1 MPDSRKIIRI
11 AIVVIA
17 VAALAATYLLASAR
31 GKGGTQQEEN
41 QVWWIASDPHLGNF
55 PYQPLASLQVAIQD
69 VDNLGIADHAAI
81 LGDILNNH
89 DTYRDN
95 FFQLMDNLKVEN
107 WYYILG
113 NHDFPQHTSEIE
125 VSRKENFLPM
135 LYYGIDV
142 LGIRFIFIS
151 TEGSGLPSEG
161 GVMDDNQLAWLENE
175 LEIHSNQPVFMF
187 SHQPWYQWNVWD
199 NLTLTIEGERNV
211 KVWFC
216 GHLHQWVINE
226 NVKPYNFIE
235 VCDSSLD
242 WAEHYNGVFMFLQRK
257 GDTVNITMKFRNHLN
272 HEWISVPKVG
282 GGTIDNLSFSVKVA

>member
-1 MPDSRKIIRI
+1 MPNSRKMIGITS
-11 AIVVIA
+11 VVIA
-17 VAALAATYLLASAR
+17 VVAFAAAYLFSSAR

-55 PYQPLASLQVAIQD
+55 PNNPFDSLQVAIQD

-81 LGDILNNH
+81 LGDILNNSGM
-89 DTYRDN
+89 YADN
-95 FFQLMDNLKVEN
+95 FFQLMDNLNVEN
-107 WYYILG
+107 WYYVLG
-113 NHDFPQHTSEIE
+113 NHDSNQSVKIG
-125 VSRKENFLPM
+125 ENFLPK

-142 LGIRFIFIS
+142 LGIRFVFIS
-151 TEGSGLPSEG
+151 TEGSGLPSES
-161 GVMDDNQLAWLENE
+161 GVMGDNQFTWLENE
-175 LEIHSNQPVFMF
+175 LEMHSNQPVFMF
-187 SHQPWYQWNVWD
+187 SHQPWYEWNVWD
-199 NLTLTIEGERNV
+199 NLILTIEGEGNV

-216 GHLHQWVINE
+216 GHLHEWVINE

-257 GDTVNITMKFRNHLN
+257 GDTVNVTLKFRNHLT
-272 HEWISVPKVG
+272 HEWISVPTVG

>member
-1 MPDSRKIIRI
+1 MPDSRKIIGI
-11 AIVVIA
+11 AIVVVA
-17 VAALAATYLLASAR
+17 VAALAGAYLLISAR
-31 GKGGTQQEEN
+31 GKGGAQQEET
-41 QVWWIASDPHLGNF
+41 QVWWIASDPHLGNY
-55 PYQPLASLQVAIQD
+55 PNQPLSSLQVAVQD

-89 DTYRDN
+89 NAYRDN
-95 FFQLMDNLKVEN
+95 FFQLMDNLNVDN

-113 NHDFPQHTSEIE
+113 NHDFPQNTSGID
-125 VSRKENFLPM
+125 VSSKENFLPM
-135 LYYGIDV
+135 LYYAFDV

-161 GVMDDNQLAWLENE
+161 GVMDENQYAWLENE
-175 LEIHSNQPVFMF
+175 LEMHSSQPVFIF
-187 SHQPWYQWNVWD
+187 AHQPWYEWNVWD
-199 NLTLTIEGERNV
+199 NLTLTVLGEGNV

-226 NVKPYNFIE
+226 NIKPYNFIE

-242 WAEHYNGVFMFLQRK
+242 WAQHYNGVFMFLQRK
-257 GDTVNITMKFRNHLN
+257 GDTVNVTLKFRNHLT